1 MVEGGH
7 VMKTGRKHPES
18 IIGRNNH
25 GAAALAFVGSALL
38 VLFWV
43 LYFSGILEFGTS
55 DPVMTEFEA
64 AFPFA
69 DAMLAS
75 ILFIAG
81 IGLRKGHRLGGFCLT
96 GGAAMALYLG
106 ILDLTF
112 YARQGMYAPLRSEGA
127 VELAVNLLCIVGG
140 VVALGFS
147 WKLERGQS

>member
-1 MVEGGH
+1 
-7 VMKTGRKHPES
+7 MKTGRKNIETAQDRPHR
-18 IIGRNNH
+18 GV
-25 GAAALAFVGSALL
+25 AALAFVGSALL

-43 LYFSGILEFGTS
+43 LYFSGILEFGTE
-55 DPVMTEFEA
+55 DPIMIEFEA

-81 IGLRKGHRLGGFCLT
+81 IGLWKGRRLGGFCLT

-140 VVALGFS
+140 IVALGFS

>member
-1 MVEGGH
+1 MN
-7 VMKTGRKHPES
+7 TGRQHIERAQTRPHR
-18 IIGRNNH
+18 GV
-25 GAAALAFVGSALL
+25 AALAFVGSALL
-38 VLFWV
+38 VCFWIF
-43 LYFSGILEFGTS
+43 YFSGILEFGTD
-55 DPVMTEFEA
+55 DPVMIEFEA

-81 IGLRKGHRLGGFCLT
+81 LGLWKGRPFGRFCLT

-112 YARQGMYAPLRSEGA
+112 YARQGMYVPLRSEGA
-127 VELAVNLLCIVGG
+127 VELAINALCIVGG
-140 VVALGFS
+140 LVALAFS

>member
-1 MVEGGH
+1 
-7 VMKTGRKHPES
+7 MKTGRKHPETTS
-18 IIGRNNH
+18 RRPHRGV
-25 GAAALAFVGSALL
+25 AALAFVGSALL

-43 LYFSGILEFGTS
+43 LYFSGILEFGTE
-55 DPVMTEFEA
+55 DPIMIEFEA

-69 DAMLAS
+69 DAMLAT

-81 IGLRKGHRLGGFCLT
+81 IGLWKGRRFGRFCLT

-140 VVALGFS
+140 IVALGFS